1 MLGDIMKLSR
11 LRMWSDGNG
20 ISTLVAFWGCPLHC
34 KYCANSACHEEDT
47 PKKSYTPQKL
57 VDKLKQDD
65 IYYKMTGGGV
75 AFGGG
80 EPLMQAQF
88 IKEVC
93 KLADPMW
100 QKRIETSLYAEWEN
114 ISLLVDYIDEW
125 IIDIKD
131 LNPRIYLDYTGK
143 ANDVIIQNLTKLIA
157 TVPKEKILIRVP
169 FILGFNSVD
178 AVERSVEELKIMGF
192 SRIERFEY
200 AIL

>member
-11 LRMWSDGNG
+11 LRMWSDGVG

-34 KYCANSACHEEDT
+34 KYCVNSACHEEYT
-47 PKKSYTPQKL
+47 PKKSYNPQKL

-143 ANDVIIQNLTKLIA
+143 DNDIVFQNLKKLIA

-178 AVERSVEELKIMGF
+178 AVERSVEQLKTMGF
-192 SRIERFEY
+192 SRIEQFDY
-200 AIL
+200 AIF